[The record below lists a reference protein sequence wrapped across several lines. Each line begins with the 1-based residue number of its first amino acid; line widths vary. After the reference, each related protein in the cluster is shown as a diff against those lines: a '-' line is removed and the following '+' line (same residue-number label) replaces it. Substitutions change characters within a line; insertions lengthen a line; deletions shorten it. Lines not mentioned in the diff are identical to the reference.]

1 MDLDFPQY
9 SEKIPCLRFHTYWN
23 TVRWTDFKDDWDS
36 RFLFDVIFIWIDNFH
51 RIFVFVR
58 TGGQISKLIGTRAFN
73 KFLKMMGTI
82 DSK

>member
-36 RFLFDVIFIWIDNFH
+36 SFLFDVIFIWIDNFH